1 MEGVKRVIAHVGV
14 AVLIVLAAWLL
25 ALGAATAVFGN
36 EVYTE
41 LRLPPVPVWEHQLP
55 VLAQAVACNLV
66 KDHGVL
72 FRLPMAVHF
81 GDWQTVVYSCERGW
95 ES

>member
-1 MEGVKRVIAHVGV
+1 MEAFKTFIVAAIVGFVVTLIFFFGV
-14 AVLIVLAAWLL
+14 ARLAS
-25 ALGAATAVFGN
+25 GTDVRS
-36 EVYTE
+36 E